1 MVGVY
6 GREIGR
12 VRFHYAAKE
21 WLMLGRPVLPK
32 IPFIRSVE
40 EAGIK
45 KLRTEPWA
53 GVEGGKT
60 SFSFQKEVM
69 GKRKQM
75 SQVVPAVHRS
85 PVPQG
90 SLQE

>member
-1 MVGVY
+1 MIKRFQVCHWALVLLACGRRYIMVGVY

-21 WLMLGRPVLPK
+21 WSMLGRPVLPK

-45 KLRTEPWA
+45 
-53 GVEGGKT
+53 
-60 SFSFQKEVM
+60 S
-69 GKRKQM
+69 
-75 SQVVPAVHRS
+75 
-85 PVPQG
+85 
-90 SLQE
+90 